1 MNILAATGHRPQK
14 LGGYGAHVDAALRR
28 LAIWFLT
35 TNRPDKVISGMALGW
50 DMAWSE
56 AAIEMGIPVI
66 AAVPFGGQ
74 ESAWPSAS
82 QDRYWQTLTQCERV
96 EIVCDGTY
104 AAWKMQK
111 RNQWMVDNATHL
123 IALWDGTSGG
133 TANCVNYA
141 QGRIPVWN
149 LWPYWSSNSF

>member
-1 MNILAATGHRPQK
+1 MNILAATGHRPNK
-14 LGGYGAHVDAALRR
+14 LGGYGSDVDASLRR

-35 TNRPDKVISGMALGW
+35 TNRPDGVISGMALGW

-56 AAIEMGIPVI
+56 AAIQMGIPVT
-66 AAVPFGGQ
+66 AAIPFKGQ
-74 ESAWPSAS
+74 ETAWPVIS
-82 QDRYWQTLTQCERV
+82 QHRYGEILARCTDSH
-96 EIVCDGTY
+96 IVCDDGY

-123 IALWDGTSGG
+123 IALWDGTDGG
-133 TANCVNYA
+133 TANCVKYA

-149 LWPYWSSNSF
+149 LWPYWSSKSF